1 MWLSSLRRELL
12 LRDAS
17 SRRSSSD
24 RVESSIDRRSL
35 VVVVDDHRER
45 IDDLDS
51 QSNRDGPIKSVVD
64 VERSRD
70 RPREIDEPGD
80 KIALND
86 DSLLMPIS
94 ERGSKS

>member
-24 RVESSIDRRSL
+24 RVESPIDRRSL
-35 VVVVDDHRER
+35 VVVVVGDHRER

-51 QSNRDGPIKSVVD
+51 QSNRDGQLNQLLM
-64 VERSRD
+64 SRD
-70 RPREIDEPGD
+70 HETDREI
-80 KIALND
+80 
-86 DSLLMPIS
+86 
-94 ERGSKS
+94 ERD